1 MNIFQIKTQ
10 PHGTER
16 IDLFIKQDFVCIGY
30 PGIGDLTNADK
41 DEIRDRL
48 NKKYKWT
55 GSQLGNHLGTVNV
68 FVNSMKKD
76 DVVLINENEWVH
88 IGKLDDYKYDNN
100 FEVEGMCHRRSVV
113 WLGKVKRDNLNE
125 YVRELL
131 RNRSIVTKFKHPA
144 DIAELDKALAN
155 NPTQATNIN
164 LDEEI
169 LTRAIQVLNDALQS
183 GNEEIRVKAAVG
195 LLQYSK

>member
-30 PGIGDLTNADK
+30 PGIGDLTNVDK

-76 DVVLINENEWVH
+76 DIVLINENEWVH
-88 IGKLDDYKYDNN
+88 IGKLDDYKYDDN
-100 FEVEGMCHRRSVV
+100 FEAEGMCHRRSVV

-155 NPTQATNIN
+155 NPTQGTNIN

-183 GNEEIRVKAAVG
+183 ENEEIRVKAAVG